1 MENNRVNDI
10 KRGSLK
16 IYNKISK
23 PLARQTENTIS
34 GKNQEKW
41 EHYY

>member
-16 IYNKISK
+16 IYNKMSK
-23 PLARQTENTIS
+23 PLARETKREYY
-34 GKNQEKW
+34 KW
-41 EHYY
+41 